1 MQNRS
6 LHNDD
11 IQGCNLDFQVVG
23 YFDFESSPLPTFSL
37 LALFLLLA
45 APRDSSG
52 AAAGIHEIPM
62 TAKKYEF
69 SPSSIHVKKGE
80 HVRLLITAADHDH
93 GFKLPAF
100 DIQQEL
106 KKGETTTVEFT
117 ADKAGTF
124 HFACSRLRPSRNEG
138 RTRRRGI
145 ARMH

>member
-1 MQNRS
+1 MKTS
-6 LHNDD
+6 K
-11 IQGCNLDFQVVG
+11 IVVVAFG
-23 YFDFESSPLPTFSL
+23 VV
-37 LALFLLLA
+37 ALFLLLA
-45 APRDSSG
+45 APRDSKG
-52 AAAGIHEIPM
+52 AAAGVHEIPM

-69 SPSSIHVKKGE
+69 TPSSIHVKKGE

-124 HFACSRLRPSRNEG
+124 HFACSHVCG
-138 RTRRRGI
+138 FGHRGMK
-145 ARMH
+145 AELVVEE

>member
-1 MQNRS
+1 MMTS
-6 LHNDD
+6 K
-11 IQGCNLDFQVVG
+11 VVI
-23 YFDFESSPLPTFSL
+23 LTFSL

-52 AAAGIHEIPM
+52 AAAGVHEIPM

-124 HFACSRLRPSRNEG
+124 HFACSHVCG
-138 RTRRRGI
+138 FGHRGMK
-145 ARMH
+145 AELVVEE